1 MQIYF
6 SLRLR
11 ISALKLCYHPA
22 WKNFPC
28 QADIQGIESH
38 LHTLLIEEISARI
51 EGDRS
56 VFGRSWQVG
65 LAFFLK
71 NNQFLPC
78 IKQERRLPALEATA
92 G

>member
-6 SLRLR
+6 TLHLW
-11 ISALKLCYHPA
+11 ISTLKWRYRPA

-38 LHTLLIEEISARI
+38 LNTLLIGEISARI

-56 VFGRSWQVG
+56 VFGR
-65 LAFFLK
+65 
-71 NNQFLPC
+71 
-78 IKQERRLPALEATA
+78 
-92 G
+92 